1 MGSRAQ
7 FLDTKDA
14 AALDPVL
21 ASVPEGPSTPC
32 HRRVPSDR
40 QTPMP
45 RPRVMSQQ
53 DCVWVDCFYYGFYM
67 EKNKLPAFQASLRKE
82 AVMPHMQ
89 HKQQAAAVH

>member
-1 MGSRAQ
+1 
-7 FLDTKDA
+7 
-14 AALDPVL
+14 
-21 ASVPEGPSTPC
+21 
-32 HRRVPSDR
+32 
-40 QTPMP
+40 MP

-67 EKNKLPAFQASLRKE
+67 EKNKLPAFQASLRDK